1 MMCVRQKIIDP
12 THDEGE
18 MQLVNAEIILEY
30 YLGLRDMGQDERI
43 KLLIFTALL
52 MEVAIY
58 SRILS

>member
-18 MQLVNAEIILEY
+18 MQLVNAEIILEH

-43 KLLIFTALL
+43 KLLILPALL
-52 MEVAIY
+52 KDVAIY
-58 SRILS
+58 SRILG